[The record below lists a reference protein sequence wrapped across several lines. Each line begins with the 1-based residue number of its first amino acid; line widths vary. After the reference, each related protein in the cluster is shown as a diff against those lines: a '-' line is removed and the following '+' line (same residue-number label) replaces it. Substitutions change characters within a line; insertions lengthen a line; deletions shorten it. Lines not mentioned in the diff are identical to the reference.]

1 MRDGASQGRSA
12 RADGAVAG
20 RASGGARSAPAS
32 AAPAPV
38 VLAPFARVARVPLHH
53 QIRED
58 LELNLN
64 SGRFQPGA
72 ELPGEAALCAHYGA
86 SRGTIRHALAD
97 LAREGVVERHAG
109 RGSFLRRPKIE
120 GSVVGSYRR
129 FRVEGPPLDP
139 GGKVLSLTRRRADAN
154 LAELLGLGAE
164 RAVHVLRRL
173 RFADGVP
180 VTLQTSYLP
189 VGLAPALRRED
200 LDARHLVDI
209 LQQDHGVVLT
219 RSEELIAPGIVDEH
233 DARHL
238 RVATGAPVFRIERR
252 SYLPDGRVGEF
263 RRAVMRGDIYRYR
276 LDLR

>member
-12 RADGAVAG
+12 SDGKVGAG
-20 RASGGARSAPAS
+20 QASGGAVPMSGP
-32 AAPAPV
+32 PMPI
-38 VLAPFARVARVPLHH
+38 VLAPFARIPRVPLHH

-58 LELNLN
+58 LELNLK

-97 LAREGVVERHAG
+97 LAHEGVVERQAG
-109 RGSFLRRPKIE
+109 RGSFLRQPKIE

-139 GGKVLSLTRRRADAN
+139 GGKVLSLTRRKADAN
-154 LAELLGLGAE
+154 LAGLLGLGAE
-164 RAVHVLRRL
+164 RAVHVLQRL
-173 RFADGVP
+173 RFADDLP

-189 VGLAPALRRED
+189 VALCPGLRRQD

-209 LQQDHGVVLT
+209 LQQDHGVVLS
-219 RSEELIAPGIVDEH
+219 RAEELIAPGIVDEH

-238 RVATGAPVFRIERR
+238 AIAPGAPVFRIERR
-252 SYLPDGRVGEF
+252 TYLADGRMGEF

>member
-1 MRDGASQGRSA
+1 MRDGVSQGGS
-12 RADGAVAG
+12 
-20 RASGGARSAPAS
+20 ASGGMAAGAGQAPGGAAS
-32 AAPAPV
+32 MSGRPEPV
-38 VLAPFARVARVPLHH
+38 VLAPFARIARVPLHH

-97 LAREGVVERHAG
+97 LAREGIVERQAG

-139 GGKVLSLTRRRADAN
+139 GGRVLSLTRRRADAN

-164 RAVHVLRRL
+164 RAVHVLQRL
-173 RFADGVP
+173 RFADGLP

-189 VGLAPALRRED
+189 VALCPGLRRRD

-209 LQQDHGVVLT
+209 LQQDHGVVLS
-219 RSEELIAPGIVDEH
+219 RAEELIAPGIVDEH

-238 RVATGAPVFRIERR
+238 GIATGAPVFRIERR
-252 SYLPDGRVGEF
+252 TYLPDGRIGEF
-263 RRAVMRGDIYRYR
+263 RRATMRGDVYRYR